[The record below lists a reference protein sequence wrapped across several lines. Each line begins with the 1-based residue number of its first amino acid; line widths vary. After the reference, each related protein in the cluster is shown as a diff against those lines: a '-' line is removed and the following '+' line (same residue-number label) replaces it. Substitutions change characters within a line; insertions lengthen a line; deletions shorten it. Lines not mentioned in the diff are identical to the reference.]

1 MIVHNSGQM
10 FAAPKVSRHDSRR
23 DDQLAVEV
31 GTATRQSHLELRSA
45 YSRSAIFLTELAS
58 KLKIPRS
65 RYVAVQLNFAVFCVF
80 GVWENQ

>member
-10 FAAPKVSRHDSRR
+10 FAAPKVSRHDSRL